1 MSVRAPPAGGPWAG
15 TIVAMES
22 DARVCPFCGDPPG
35 VGVFCSACG
44 RNLAAV
50 ERLPTRAEWEA
61 TRSAEA
67 VPAHPDPAELADR
80 CVGALG
86 EFLAAMHAAGDP
98 GATKMP
104 MTGAPGFR
112 RPRHAHA
119 WVLRPVHRE
128 EDDEDFRRYEPGLV
142 VTTEGG
148 VHRLDSEVRGWG
160 QRDFP
165 QFRDTVAPDPIDLP
179 IEERLIREL
188 AAMLRENGVGT

>member
-1 MSVRAPPAGGPWAG
+1 MSVRAPATGDLRTG

-22 DARVCPFCGDPPG
+22 DARVCPFCGAPPG
-35 VGVFCSACG
+35 VGMFCAACG

-61 TRSAEA
+61 TRPAEA
-67 VPAHPDPAELADR
+67 APEVDPGRLADR
-80 CVGALG
+80 CA
-86 EFLAAMHAAGDP
+86 EAIARFLTAMHAAGDP
-98 GATKMP
+98 GAEKLP

-112 RPRHAHA
+112 RAGHARG
-119 WVLRPVHRE
+119 WVLRPVHRD

-142 VTTEGG
+142 VTTEGH

-165 QFRDTVAPDPIDLP
+165 AFRDTVAPEPIDP
-179 IEERLIREL
+179 PAEARLIDEL
-188 AAMLRENGVGT
+188 AAVLRDNGVGA